1 MTSSWLGRAC
11 VVVLVVVASAAVGTV
26 KSSAPAAADQRRA
39 STTNRLMTR
48 LCDAILARRDDDVI
62 DDRKRKWGDNTMN
75 SWGKRDAAAAV
86 DVYAASVCELLDRAR
101 RRRGDRYSVT
111 TWALPFLR
119 FTAVKRSLNT
129 VLEGMG
135 RGGGRFEP
143 KATSFRTRTCILSER
158 LRQFQLNSCST
169 MKTSSRPTL
178 HATKVSP

>member
-39 STTNRLMTR
+39 STTNRLLAR

-111 TWALPFLR
+111 TCALPFLR

-135 RGGGRFEP
+135 WGGGVSSQRRRVLELEL
-143 KATSFRTRTCILSER
+143 AYY
-158 LRQFQLNSCST
+158 LNDCVNSN
-169 MKTSSRPTL
+169 
-178 HATKVSP
+178 